1 MCPLQRRCIRKF
13 FNFSC
18 LIILTGALFFKAPVA
33 VAGEKVLPF
42 SIGEKLSYSVSW
54 EMIPAGKASFSVLD
68 FPRTDGKNGWQF
80 VLDVKSNRYIDF
92 LYKIRDHV
100 EGFADKSME
109 HSFFYKKNQSGKD
122 KKQIEVVFDWEKNT
136 ATYSNYGG
144 KHDPLPIPLSTL
156 DPLSA
161 FYKMR
166 LLDFG
171 AIKDLSFSI
180 TDGKKQ
186 FLQKG
191 EVIRKETI
199 YLSSGTYETYVLV
212 PEVNNFSGVFEKS
225 KDPSVNMWITTDQR
239 RIPVRITVKV
249 FIGSVIF
256 ELDSMN

>member
-1 MCPLQRRCIRKF
+1 M
-13 FNFSC
+13 
-18 LIILTGALFFKAPVA
+18 
-33 VAGEKVLPF
+33 LPF
-42 SIGEKLSYSVSW
+42 SVGEKLNYTVSW

-68 FPRTDGKNGWQF
+68 FSQEDGKKGWQF
-80 VLDVKSNRYIDF
+80 MLDVKSNRYIDF
-92 LYKIRDHV
+92 MYKIRDHV
-100 EGFADKSME
+100 EGYTDKAID
-109 HSFFYKKNQSGKD
+109 HSFLYKKIQSGKE
-122 KKQIEVVFDWEKNT
+122 KKQINVLFDWEQKT
-136 ATYSNYGG
+136 ATYSNFGG
-144 KHDPLPIPLSTL
+144 KRDALPIPLSTL

-166 LLDFG
+166 MLDFE

-199 YLSSGTYETYVLV
+199 YLSSGTWETYLLV
-212 PEVNNFSGVFEKS
+212 PQVNNFSGVFEKS
-225 KDPSVNMWITTDQR
+225 KDPSVNMWITTDDR

-256 ELDSMN
+256 ELASID